1 MENEKNVASPLRVV
15 TKVKL
20 TPVFDMIEESCSTYA
35 KNFRKFIGVY
45 LQGLV
50 GFVPFAVVG
59 IVFAI
64 LAGLTSALDNIALRS
79 ILVVLMFVTGIWAVY
94 YGIRI
99 RAAMIILIKNNYSS
113 AKESFDQSKKYFWSY
128 VWISILSTVIIGLW
142 SILLIIPGIIF
153 AIYYLIYNYTFFF
166 EDLKGMNALKR
177 SKELVSGYWW
187 AVFGRVLF
195 IGVLAG
201 VLNILL
207 ALPLSSMPEKSA
219 SYVTYNAFI
228 NIIWALISPVII
240 IFIYDIYRDLLAI
253 KGSSKLEVK

>member
-1 MENEKNVASPLRVV
+1 MDNEKNVASPLRVV

-20 TPVFDMIEESCSTYA
+20 TPVFDMIEESCATYA
-35 KNFRKFIGVY
+35 KNFKQFIGVY
-45 LQGLV
+45 LHGLV

-59 IVFAI
+59 ILFAI
-64 LAGLTSALDNIALRS
+64 LAGFSSALDNIAVRS
-79 ILVVLMFVTGIWAVY
+79 ILVILMFLTGIWAVY

-99 RAAMIILIKNNYSS
+99 RAAMIILIKNNYAS
-113 AKESFDQSKKYFWSY
+113 AKDSFDESKKYFWSY

-142 SILLIIPGIIF
+142 ALLLIIPGIIF

-166 EDLKGMNALKR
+166 EELKGMKALKR

-187 AVFGRVLF
+187 AVCGRVMF
-195 IGVLAG
+195 VGVLAG

-219 SYVTYNAFI
+219 QYMIYNFFI
-228 NIIWALISPVII
+228 NIIWALISPII
-240 IFIYDIYRDLLAI
+240 IIYIYDIYRDLLAI
-253 KGSSKLEVK
+253 KGETKLDLK